1 MCFSAEASFAAGAT
15 LLPVGAFCVV
25 QAVGKDVRL
34 LPLALTPI
42 AFGVQQAAEGCV
54 WLGLRGG
61 DPALVARASRVFLFF
76 AVAFWPFWIP
86 FCLLFPES
94 RPAVRRL
101 LFAAAALSVVWLWV
115 YVWGALDP
123 DRLPS
128 PEIVRHSISY
138 QLGDLPLSRLVPRVA
153 WRVAYLA
160 FIVVPLAAAR
170 PGHWGGRLRLLG
182 GGAVAVLFVLCY
194 LIYWYAFL
202 SVWCFFAALL
212 SLLLGFA
219 CYRLPARGRTAADGR
234 GPDQRQAE

>member
-1 MCFSAEASFAAGAT
+1 MCFSAEASFAAGAA

-25 QAVGKDVRL
+25 QAVRKDVRL

-61 DPALVARASRVFLFF
+61 DPALVARASMAFLFF

-101 LFAAAALSVVWLWV
+101 LGATAALSVVWLLA
-115 YVWGALDP
+115 YASAALEP
-123 DRLPS
+123 GRLP
-128 PEIVRHSISY
+128 PTEIVRHSISY
-138 QLGDLPLSRLVPRVA
+138 DLSGLPMFRPVPRVA
-153 WRVAYLA
+153 LRSAYLA

-170 PGHWGGRLRLLG
+170 PGCWGGRLRLLG
-182 GGAVAVLFVLCY
+182 GAAVAVLFALCY

-212 SLLLGFA
+212 SLLLGVAF
-219 CYRLPARGRTAADGR
+219 YRLPARSRTATVGR
-234 GPDQRQAE
+234 GPDSRRAE